1 MSWNGSGNPWVLARR
16 LRESLKPIDRDLR
29 KTLGSRKLSQS
40 DGKFYVLLLTDTI
53 AVSDTSRMSVTPS
66 QFDLL
71 SKLVDVTQVR
81 HRVLAQ
87 NVANVNT
94 PGYRRLDVR
103 FEDSLTE
110 QLSGKGASAATPV
123 KPEVVEDQTT
133 PARLDGNNVEIDMEM
148 MRLNKNTLLGNTYLQ
163 LLTTKLGMM
172 KRAINGR
179 TA

>member
-1 MSWNGSGNPWVLARR
+1 
-16 LRESLKPIDRDLR
+16 
-29 KTLGSRKLSQS
+29 
-40 DGKFYVLLLTDTI
+40 
-53 AVSDTSRMSVTPS
+53 MSVTPS

-71 SKLVDVTQVR
+71 SKLVDVTQLR

-94 PGYRRLDVR
+94 PGFRRLDVQFADALNER
-103 FEDSLTE
+103 MLAD
-110 QLSGKGASAATPV
+110 GKSATRSCE
-123 KPEVVEDQTT
+123 PEVVEDQTSA
-133 PARLDGNNVEIDMEM
+133 ARLDGNNVEIDLEM